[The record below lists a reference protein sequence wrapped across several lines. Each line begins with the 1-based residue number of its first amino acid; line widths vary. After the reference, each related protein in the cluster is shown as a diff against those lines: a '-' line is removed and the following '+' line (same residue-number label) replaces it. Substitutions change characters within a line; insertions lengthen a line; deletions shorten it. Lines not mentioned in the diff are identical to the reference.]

1 LVTGGLNL
9 IFVFNGEFCFGI
21 GTASLYVTGRTS
33 GFEVLISFLK
43 PKSTVKSLTVVMSNV
58 TEVAKNVVI

>member
-1 LVTGGLNL
+1 M
-9 IFVFNGEFCFGI
+9 GEFCFGI

-58 TEVAKNVVI
+58 TEVAKNFVI